1 MGVTKSQVVKF
12 TIKTQ
17 VESKEHQLVFDF
29 VVSPRPSSESGEDRS
44 TGISK
49 KETVDKNVFFVGAR
63 DGKQILQLLR
73 LVVEI
78 LVIYQG
84 VHIVQVVGLW
94 DF

>member
-1 MGVTKSQVVKF
+1 MVKF

-17 VESKEHQLVFDF
+17 AESKEHQLVFDF

-44 TGISK
+44 TGISPQK
-49 KETVDKNVFFVGAR
+49 KTVDKNVFFVGAR

-78 LVIYQG
+78 PMIYQG

>member
-17 VESKEHQLVFDF
+17 IESKEHQLAFDF

-49 KETVDKNVFFVGAR
+49 KKNG
-63 DGKQILQLLR
+63 G
-73 LVVEI
+73 
-78 LVIYQG
+78 
-84 VHIVQVVGLW
+84 
-94 DF
+94 